1 MEVGVQSFG
10 AHLGDF
16 FHLPVGDI
24 VEQSP
29 QIGASVQ
36 RLQLLL
42 VQVQHFVH
50 SPLVFE
56 LQQIKRTH
64 TLEPTLPITK
74 IKYWVVEKC
83 RCQKRFPRNGPRSGI
98 IHWTD
103 LDTPL
108 LRLQLPVQSYWN
120 FSPVASDSSI
130 TLQEKN

>member
-56 LQQIKRTH
+56 LQKIKRAH
-64 TLEPTLPITK
+64 TLEPTLPIT
-74 IKYWVVEKC
+74 
-83 RCQKRFPRNGPRSGI
+83 
-98 IHWTD
+98 
-103 LDTPL
+103 
-108 LRLQLPVQSYWN
+108 
-120 FSPVASDSSI
+120 
-130 TLQEKN
+130 